1 MDFATR
7 FHLLRTE
14 KGLSQLQGGIN
25 YKRQHDDGCRQR
37 IKFIFSDFLGHKK
50 RPRISPGPK
59 I

>member
-14 KGLSQLQGGIN
+14 KGLSQREI
-25 YKRQHDDGCRQR
+25 RQHDDSCRQR

-50 RPRISPGPK
+50 KTPDFSRA
-59 I
+59 